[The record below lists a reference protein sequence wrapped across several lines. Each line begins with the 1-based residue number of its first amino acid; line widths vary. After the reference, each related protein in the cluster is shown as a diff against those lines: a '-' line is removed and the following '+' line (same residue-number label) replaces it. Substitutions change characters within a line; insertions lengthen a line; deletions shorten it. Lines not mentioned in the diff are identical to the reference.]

1 MISCPKFCEK
11 KTARGI
17 RAVFVQ
23 YSGLQT
29 LPTFG
34 IIYRTQKEGNDM
46 RKLTP
51 LFFKASGLRAYRFY
65 FPF

>member
-1 MISCPKFCEK
+1 MKQKPSGSSGRF
-11 KTARGI
+11 
-17 RAVFVQ
+17 FVQ
-23 YSGLQT
+23 NPILQFT
-29 LPTFG
+29 PPFD
-34 IIYRTQKEGNDM
+34 IIDETQKEGNDM